1 MFKRIR
7 QSLGKTR
14 RQIAAAVGT
23 GDITEDTW
31 EEMEDNLVR
40 ADLGV
45 ETTIELV
52 DAVRERA
59 EAEAIINAED
69 LTPIL
74 KSEMRKRLE
83 SSAEFAIGQRRQLTV
98 VMVVGVNGSGKTTSI
113 GKLANHYKDEFNVR
127 LAAGDTFRA
136 GAIDQLKVW
145 AERADVPIT
154 ASQPGSDAAALIYDS
169 IRAARARDVDPGRK
183 GALLFVDTAG
193 RLQTNFNLMRELE
206 KVYNVCAKS
215 VHEAPHECLIVI
227 DAPTGQNALEQAKK
241 FKEAVNLTGV
251 ILTKL
256 DGTGK
261 GGMIFSIYRELGI
274 PVRFVGTGESI
285 DDLVPFDADA
295 FVDGMFEE

>member
-1 MFKRIR
+1 MFKKIR

-14 RQIAAAVGT
+14 RQLAAAVGT
-23 GDITEDTW
+23 GDITEETW
-31 EEMEDNLVR
+31 EDMEDTLVR
-40 ADLGV
+40 SDLGV

-59 EAEAIINAED
+59 EDEAIINAED
-69 LTPIL
+69 LVPIL

-113 GKLANHYKDEFNVR
+113 GKLANYYKDDFNVR

-145 AERADVPIT
+145 AERANVPIT

-206 KVYNVCAKS
+206 KVYNVCASS
-215 VHEAPHECLIVI
+215 VHEAPHETLIVI

-241 FKEAVNLTGV
+241 FKESVNLTGV

-274 PVRFVGTGESI
+274 PVRFVGTGEAI

>member
-1 MFKRIR
+1 LFKKIR

-14 RQIAAAVGT
+14 RQLAAAVGT
-23 GDITEDTW
+23 GNITEETW
-31 EEMEDNLVR
+31 EEMEDTLVR
-40 ADLGV
+40 SDLGV

-74 KSEMRKRLE
+74 KSEMRKRLIN
-83 SSAEFAIGQRRQLTV
+83 SAEFAIGQRRQLTV

-113 GKLANHYKDEFNVR
+113 GKLASYYKDEYNVR

-145 AERADVPIT
+145 AERAGVPIT

-193 RLQTNFNLMRELE
+193 RLKTNFNLMRELE
-206 KVYNVCAKS
+206 KVYNVCASS
-215 VHEAPHECLIVI
+215 VHGAPHETLIVI

-241 FKEAVNLTGV
+241 FKESVNLTGV

-274 PVRFVGTGESI
+274 PVRFVGTGEAI
-285 DDLVPFDADA
+285 DDLVPFDADE
-295 FVDGMFEE
+295 FIDGMFEE

>member
-23 GDITEDTW
+23 GDITEETW
-31 EEMEDNLVR
+31 EDMEDNLVR

-59 EAEAIINAED
+59 EADAVIHAEN

-83 SSAEFAIGQRRQLTV
+83 SSAEFAIGQRRQLTI

-113 GKLANHYKDEFNVR
+113 GKLANFYKDKFNVR

-136 GAIDQLKVW
+136 GAIDQLKIW

-206 KVYNVCAKS
+206 KVYNVCASS
-215 VHEAPHECLIVI
+215 VHEAPHETLIVI

-241 FKEAVNLTGV
+241 FKESVNLTGV

-295 FVDGMFEE
+295 FVDGMLD

>member
-1 MFKRIR
+1 MFKKIR

-23 GDITEDTW
+23 GDITEETW
-31 EEMEDNLVR
+31 EDMEDTLVR

-59 EAEAIINAED
+59 EADAIIHSD
-69 LTPIL
+69 GLTPIL

-113 GKLANHYKDEFNVR
+113 GKLANYYKDDFNVR

-145 AERADVPIT
+145 AERAGVPIT

-169 IRAARARDVDPGRK
+169 IRAARARDVDPGRR

-215 VHEAPHECLIVI
+215 VHEAPHETLIVI

-241 FKEAVNLTGV
+241 FKESVNLTGV

-274 PVRFVGTGESI
+274 PVRFVGTGEGI
-285 DDLVPFDADA
+285 DDLVPFDADE
-295 FVDGMFEE
+295 FVNGMFDE

>member
-1 MFKRIR
+1 MFKKIR
-7 QSLGKTR
+7 QSLNKTR

-23 GDITEDTW
+23 GDITEETW
-31 EEMEDNLVR
+31 EDMEDTLVR
-40 ADLGV
+40 SDLGV

-59 EAEAIINAED
+59 EAASILYAQD

-113 GKLANHYKDEFNVR
+113 GKMAHYYKDDFNVR

-136 GAIDQLKVW
+136 GAIDQLKIW
-145 AERADVPIT
+145 AERAGVPIT

-169 IRAARARDVDPGRK
+169 IRAARARDVDPGRRM
-183 GALLFVDTAG
+183 ALLFVDTAG

-206 KVYNVCAKS
+206 KVYNVCATS
-215 VHEAPHECLIVI
+215 VHEAPHETLIVI

-241 FKEAVNLTGV
+241 FKESVNLTGV

-274 PVRFVGTGESI
+274 PVRFVGTGEAI

-295 FVDGMFEE
+295 FVNGMFDE